1 METGTPVDMCI
12 ECEASMRKA
21 FLFTA
26 IAVLLTLPNGARAQA
41 VSCDDE
47 IKMPVRNADDQV
59 SCDPEPQ
66 PSPLQLRALKYAA
79 VALKHKVAGLASYYS
94 TSLDGTLTATGEIFH
109 NRHFTAAHLT
119 LPLGT
124 WIEVTARATGRKIR
138 CRVNDR
144 GPYAKKFFL

>member
-1 METGTPVDMCI
+1 
-12 ECEASMRKA
+12 MRKA

-79 VALKHKVAGLASYYS
+79 VALKLAVPMHGPAPEHDSRIV
-94 TSLDGTLTATGEIFH
+94 TTCFELTVSVCP
-109 NRHFTAAHLT
+109 TAA
-119 LPLGT
+119 PAAPAPAPR
-124 WIEVTARATGRKIR
+124 ARARR
-138 CRVNDR
+138 
-144 GPYAKKFFL
+144 